1 MKKKTAIVLS
11 CLAVIF
17 ILSGTAFAGVSVTT
31 GAGYK
36 TMLEALCSAYREDGG
51 VVEEMYG
58 GHIGQ
63 MLMQAQQGSG
73 VNVVISDKGT
83 LDATAGNVAFDSHE
97 SLGKTALVL
106 AWRKGITLTSP
117 ESLVKPEVESVC
129 MPDAKAAI
137 FGRAATAFLES
148 SGIGKRIEGK
158 LSVVSSVPQVFSY
171 LVTGEMDAGF
181 VNRVMILNGADKIGG
196 SLEIEEGYPPLEMT
210 AATIAG
216 SAKDP
221 DVARFLKFLRS
232 PKAKEILRKNGI
244 W

>member
-1 MKKKTAIVLS
+1 MRKATIALS

-17 ILSGTAFAGVSVTT
+17 ILCGTALAGVAVTT

-36 TMLEALCSAYREDGG
+36 TMAEALCKAYREDGG
-51 VVEEMYG
+51 AIEEMYG

-63 MLMQAQQGSG
+63 MLMQIQQGSG
-73 VNVVISDKGT
+73 ANVVISDKGT
-83 LDATAGNVAFDSHE
+83 LDAVSGGVAFDSYQ

-117 ESLVKPEVESVC
+117 ASLAKPEVESVC
-129 MPDAKAAI
+129 APDAKAAI
-137 FGRAATAFLES
+137 FGRAAASFLEG
-148 SGIGKRIEGK
+148 SGIGKQIEGK
-158 LSVVSSVPQVFSY
+158 LSIVSSVPQAFSY
-171 LVTGEMDAGF
+171 LVTGEMDAAF

-196 SLEIEEGYPPLEMT
+196 SLEIEEGYPPLDMT
-210 AATIAG
+210 AAVVAG

-221 DVARFLKFLRS
+221 DVARFLAFLRS
-232 PKAKEILRKNGI
+232 PKAKEILKKNGI